1 MNAELQPL
9 IEQAI
14 RQEEL
19 SHEFYLRLAKL
30 VTHQDTRETLEWL
43 AKDELE
49 HKAFLESCLTP
60 SGCALMGKA
69 QDTHLAEV
77 MKAPAI
83 TPAMTPKEALM
94 VAMKR
99 EEGSHNFYQRLAGLQ
114 PPGEARDFLEKM
126 AKVELAHKEKVEFLY
141 ANAAFPE
148 VW

>member
-1 MNAELQPL
+1 MNVELKPL

-30 VTHQDTRETLEWL
+30 VTHKETKETLEWL

-49 HKAFLESCLTP
+49 HKAFLESCLKP
-60 SGCALMGKA
+60 SGCALMGHA
-69 QDTHLAEV
+69 HDTHLAEV

-83 TPAMTPKEALM
+83 TAEMSPKEALI

-99 EEGSHNFYQRLAGLQ
+99 EEGSCNFYQRLAGLQ
-114 PPGEARDFLEKM
+114 PAGEAKAFLEKM
-126 AKVELAHKEKVEFLY
+126 AKMELAHKEKVEFLY
-141 ANAAFPE
+141 ANVAFPE

>member
-1 MNAELQPL
+1 MNAELKPL

-14 RQEEL
+14 HQEEL
-19 SHEFYLRLAKL
+19 SHDFYTRLRDL
-30 VTHQDTRETLEWL
+30 VTDEETKDTLTWL

-60 SGCALMGKA
+60 TGCTLAGQA
-69 QDTHLAEV
+69 QDTHLAEI
-77 MKAPAI
+77 ME
-83 TPAMTPKEALM
+83 TPGIDPHMSPKEALM

-99 EEGSHNFYQRLAGLQ
+99 EEGSYHFYQRLASLQ
-114 PPGEARDFLEKM
+114 PPGDAKAFLEKM
-126 AKVELAHKEKVEFLY
+126 AKMELGHKQKVEYLY

>member
-1 MNAELQPL
+1 MNTELKPL

-19 SHEFYLRLAKL
+19 SHEFYTRLAKL
-30 VTHQDTRETLEWL
+30 VAHEETKETLEWL

-60 SGCALMGKA
+60 SGCSLVGQAH
-69 QDTHLAEV
+69 DTHLAEI
-77 MKAPAI
+77 MDAPAI
-83 TPAMTPKEALM
+83 SPDLSPKEALM

-99 EEGSHNFYQRLAGLQ
+99 EEGSYHFYERLASLQ
-114 PPGEARDFLEKM
+114 PPGDAKAFLEKM
-126 AKVELAHKEKVEFLY
+126 AKMELGHKQKVEYLY
-141 ANAAFPE
+141 TNVAFPE

>member
-1 MNAELQPL
+1 MNTELTTL

-19 SHEFYLRLAKL
+19 SHEFYIRLAKL
-30 VTHQDTRETLEWL
+30 VTHEETKETLEWL

-60 SGCALMGKA
+60 TGCALVGQA
-69 QDTHLAEV
+69 QDTHLADI
-77 MKAPAI
+77 MNAPAI
-83 TPAMTPKEALM
+83 TSDLTPKEALM

-99 EEGSHNFYQRLAGLQ
+99 EEGSYNFYQRLASFQ
-114 PPGEARDFLEKM
+114 PPGEARAFLEKM
-126 AKVELAHKEKVEFLY
+126 AKMELSHKEKVEYLY
-141 ANAAFPE
+141 TNVAFPE

>member
-1 MNAELQPL
+1 MNIELRPL

-19 SHEFYLRLAKL
+19 AHEFYTRLAKL
-30 VTHQDTRETLEWL
+30 VTHEDTRETLEWL

-60 SGCALMGKA
+60 SGCTLVGEAH
-69 QDTHLAEV
+69 DTHLAEV

-83 TPAMTPKEALM
+83 TAEMTPKEALM

-99 EEGSHNFYQRLAGLQ
+99 EEGSYHFYQRLASLQ
-114 PPGEARDFLEKM
+114 PPGEAREFLEKM
-126 AKVELAHKEKVEFLY
+126 AKIELAHKEKVEYLF
-141 ANAAFPE
+141 ANVAFPE

>member
-1 MNAELQPL
+1 MNTELKPL

-19 SHEFYLRLAKL
+19 SHEFYTRLANL
-30 VTHQDTRETLEWL
+30 VTHEETKETLEWL

-60 SGCALMGKA
+60 SGCTLVGQA
-69 QDTHLAEV
+69 QDTHLAEI
-77 MKAPAI
+77 METPAI
-83 TPAMTPKEALM
+83 SSDLSPKEALM

-99 EEGSHNFYQRLAGLQ
+99 EEGSYHFYQRLASLQ
-114 PPGEARDFLEKM
+114 PAGDARAFLEKM
-126 AKVELAHKEKVEFLY
+126 AKMELGHKQKVEYLDT
-141 ANAAFPE
+141 NVAFRE

>member
-1 MNAELQPL
+1 MNAELKPI

-19 SHEFYLRLAKL
+19 SHEFYHRLATL
-30 VTHQDTRETLEWL
+30 ATHQDTKETLEWL

-60 SGCALMGKA
+60 SGCTLVGQA

-77 MKAPAI
+77 MKTPAI
-83 TPAMTPKEALM
+83 TPEMTPKEALM

-99 EEGSHNFYQRLAGLQ
+99 EEGSYHFYQRLASLQ
-114 PPGEARDFLEKM
+114 PPGDAKAFLEKM
-126 AKVELAHKEKVEFLY
+126 AKMELGHKEKCEYLY
-141 ANAAFPE
+141 VNVAFPE

>member
-1 MNAELQPL
+1 MNVELKPF

-19 SHEFYLRLAKL
+19 SHEFYTRLAEL
-30 VTHQDTRETLEWL
+30 VTDEETKDTLAWL

-60 SGCALMGKA
+60 SGCTLAGQP
-69 QDTHLAEV
+69 QDTHLAEI
-77 MKAPAI
+77 MTAPKIGAQ
-83 TPAMTPKEALM
+83 MSPKEALM

-99 EEGSHNFYQRLAGLQ
+99 EEGSYHFYERLASLQ
-114 PPGEARDFLEKM
+114 PPGDAKAFLEKM
-126 AKVELAHKEKVEFLY
+126 AKMELGHKEKVEYLY

>member
-1 MNAELQPL
+1 MSAELQPL

-19 SHEFYLRLAKL
+19 SHEFYTRLAKL
-30 VTHQDTRETLEWL
+30 VTHQETRETLEWL

-60 SGCALMGKA
+60 SGCALAGQA

-77 MKAPAI
+77 MKTPAI
-83 TPAMTPKEALM
+83 TSDMTPKEALM

-99 EEGSHNFYQRLAGLQ
+99 EESAFHFYQRLATLQ
-114 PPGEARDFLEKM
+114 PPGDAKAFLEKM
-126 AKVELAHKEKVEFLY
+126 AKVELGHKEKVEYLY
-141 ANAAFPE
+141 ANMAFPE